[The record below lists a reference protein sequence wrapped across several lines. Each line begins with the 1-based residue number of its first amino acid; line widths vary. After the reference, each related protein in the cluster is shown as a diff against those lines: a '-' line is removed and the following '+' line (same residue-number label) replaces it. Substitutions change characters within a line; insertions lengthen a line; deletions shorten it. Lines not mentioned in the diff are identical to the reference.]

1 MIRRLAEYLSGTMD
15 EEFRLRFTRNMAAMF
30 QNLSSVSFQFV
41 ILNPNQIGHLLTSSN
56 YDDKQKKVT
65 GGRNGYGAKLT
76 NIFSKKFTVETL
88 DSKRKKSYSQTFL
101 KNLTVIE
108 PPVIKAISGDEL
120 DFTQVTFEPD
130 LKKFKMSSLD
140 DDTVALLSKRVYDLA
155 GCTPAS
161 VSVHLNGKKIAK
173 VTNFE
178 TYTDLYFKKDN
189 DEKFYEKCGDR
200 WEICVAVLPD

>member
-1 MIRRLAEYLSGTMD
+1 M
-15 EEFRLRFTRNMAAMF
+15 
-30 QNLSSVSFQFV
+30 
-41 ILNPNQIGHLLTSSN
+41 LTSSN

-108 PPVIKAISGDEL
+108 PPVIKAISGDEM
-120 DFTQVTFEPD
+120 DFTEVTFEPD

-189 DEKFYEKCGDR
+189 VEKFYEKCGDR

>member
-189 DEKFYEKCGDR
+189 VEKFYEKCGDR